1 MSVFEPGSDRKFAF
15 GRSPIFGSVATPD
28 GSVAPVETWELIY
41 QLGDVGAWGVAL
53 HDDEVAP
60 SGAAPAELDDNF
72 DKVSK
77 ALDSTGMV
85 VSMTRTNLSGYPVFD
100 DGAFTSVDREVRRYA
115 IQKAM
120 RGIDVGAELGADLH
134 DLPAEGVSSVAA
146 TAPLDALDRYR
157 EAIDFLCGYV
167 SDQGYSTRLAV
178 HAKSPAH
185 RGESLIATIGGALAF
200 VNTLDRPEMVGLN
213 TGFAHRASPG
223 GCYGVDQALAVGK
236 LFNVELNAH
245 VGHEPNPGV
254 GSASVGDA
262 FFLVKLL
269 VETNYDGPLHFDLDV
284 GYLGGAAGI
293 CDLVGGCMRTCR
305 ALVAKAKRFADDPE
319 IRDALTECGAT
330 ELAEPS
336 VGPFCPDAGRMLS
349 VERFDARAMTS
360 RRCRGQRLD
369 QLVADL
375 VLGLR

>member
-1 MSVFEPGSDRKFAF
+1 MSVFEPGAERKFAF
-15 GRSPIFGSVATPD
+15 GRGPIFGSVLMPD
-28 GSVAPVETWELIY
+28 GRVAPVEPWELIY

-53 HDDEVAP
+53 HDDEIAP
-60 SGAAPAELDDNF
+60 SGATPAELDDNL

-85 VSMTRTNLSGYPVFD
+85 VSMTRTNLTGYPVFD
-100 DGAFTSVDREVRRYA
+100 HGTFTSVDREVRRYA

-120 RGIDVGAELGADLH
+120 RGIDVGAELGAELH

-146 TAPLDALDRYR
+146 RSPLDALDRYR
-157 EAIDFLCGYV
+157 EAIDFLCGYIC
-167 SDQGYSTRLAV
+167 DQGYSTRLAIP
-178 HAKSPAH
+178 AKSAARHGGP
-185 RGESLIATIGGALAF
+185 LIATIGRALCF

-213 TGFAHRASPG
+213 TGLAHQASPG
-223 GCYGVDQALAVGK
+223 GCHGVDQALAVGK

-245 VGHEPNPGV
+245 AGHEPSPGFC
-254 GSASVGDA
+254 SASVSDA

-284 GYLGGAAGI
+284 NYLGGAAGI
-293 CDLVGGCMRTCR
+293 CDLVGGCTRTYG

-336 VGPFCPDAGRMLS
+336 VGPFCPDAGRALS
-349 VERFDARAMTS
+349 VERFDALAMTS